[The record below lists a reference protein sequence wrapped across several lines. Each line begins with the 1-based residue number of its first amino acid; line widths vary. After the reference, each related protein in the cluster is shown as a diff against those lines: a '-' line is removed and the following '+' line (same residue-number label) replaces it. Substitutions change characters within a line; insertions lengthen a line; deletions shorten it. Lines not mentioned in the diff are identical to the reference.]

1 VVIVG
6 GPNVNEGSRLAADS
20 VYPIIAAD
28 FQDGF
33 DVLKVLP
40 CDLISGCAWQLFGPD
55 GQAGAGQ
62 GW

>member
-1 VVIVG
+1 
-6 GPNVNEGSRLAADS
+6 VNEGSRLAADS
-20 VYPIIAAD
+20 VYPNIAAD